1 MICFARLS
9 LISSKRGQVYFLDIS
24 LDIQYHP
31 PMARPLRIQYPGAV
45 YHLTNRGNEKRAI
58 FTDDWDREAFL
69 DLLHQVNRRYRWLC
83 HAYCLMENHYHLL
96 VETPEGNLSIGMRQL
111 NGVYTQAFNRRQGRV
126 GHLFQGRY
134 KALLIQKDSHLLEV
148 CRYIVGNPVRAGLVP
163 EAEDWKWSSY
173 RATAGKSKPHPCLTI
188 AWVLGQLGGPTGYRR
203 FVQEGIHQDSPW
215 KGAKAQSILG
225 GEDFVE
231 TLSAH
236 LQGYRQIPEISK
248 EQRFL
253 ARPRLEDLF
262 SEGVLQ
268 DRGKRNQVIREA
280 VETHGYR
287 QREVADHLRMHFASV
302 SRIVGEGKE
311 MIRK

>member
-1 MICFARLS
+1 
-9 LISSKRGQVYFLDIS
+9 
-24 LDIQYHP
+24 
-31 PMARPLRIQYPGAV
+31 MARPLRIQYPGAV

-188 AWVLGQLGGPTGYRR
+188 AWVLGQLGRPTGYRR